1 MATTLTLCDGPY
13 SWSVL
18 LSESKQIYLL
28 PIAVSL
34 TEFFCNETSRTW
46 ASLVLKPGNM
56 DFDQAQVPFGH
67 NWVAEH
73 STESLPCG
81 FESPTLDKQFQIQL
95 SEMERWWP
103 AQSNSVI
110 DGKRSWRMG
119 GKGSGKSMLRNPF
132 HNLPEK
138 LLNAWPVPTIFIG
151 LILGTKEVK
160 DRRTLTCL
168 GNGYKGTED
177 SGAFGTHWGAAPAR
191 VPQLHPLPLACSQR
205 VQGNKKQEIVKE
217 LRFC

>member
-1 MATTLTLCDGPY
+1 MGPRWQTSQYNSAKPWSSICKLNGTPGGTMTVSRHYQKTKESVVPQLLEWSSHSLAYEITQLIKKPTTPHSMATTLTLCDGPY

-81 FESPTLDKQFQIQL
+81 FESQP
-95 SEMERWWP
+95 
-103 AQSNSVI
+103 
-110 DGKRSWRMG
+110 
-119 GKGSGKSMLRNPF
+119 
-132 HNLPEK
+132 
-138 LLNAWPVPTIFIG
+138 
-151 LILGTKEVK
+151 
-160 DRRTLTCL
+160 
-168 GNGYKGTED
+168 
-177 SGAFGTHWGAAPAR
+177 
-191 VPQLHPLPLACSQR
+191 
-205 VQGNKKQEIVKE
+205 
-217 LRFC
+217 